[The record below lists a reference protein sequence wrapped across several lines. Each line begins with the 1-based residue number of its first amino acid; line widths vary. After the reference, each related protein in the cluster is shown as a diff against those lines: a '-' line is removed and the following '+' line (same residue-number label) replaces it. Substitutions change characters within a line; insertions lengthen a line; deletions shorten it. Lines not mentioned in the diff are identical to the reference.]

1 MKINQKFNPSNIK
14 EIDTHKNNFFAE
26 VSVEELPFEE
36 QKENFNNEGNL
47 AKKRAD
53 QEFRHKES
61 DMAMKQAWSKLL
73 RTYLTI
79 FTIAMFITLW
89 GNESTFYSFC
99 YSSHCVN
106 LGKFDLGETTLNFLI
121 TVGFAKVVGVVWL
134 IVSHL
139 FPKKN
144 PKKNKLGN
152 NHN

>member
-79 FTIAMFITLW
+79 FTIAMFATLW

-106 LGKFDLGETTLNFLI
+106 LGRFDLGETTLNFLI

-139 FPKKN
+139 FPKNN
-144 PKKNKLGN
+144 PKKNKLSN